1 MAEDGR
7 RGEDLPDGE
16 PPDSLDDLNDIEAA
30 RGTGLIFLLVALAL
44 ILAIGFFYMTK
55 DREPDQGRV
64 LTEAAESADS
74 AARVVGDAAQK
85 AADKFER
92 N

>member
-1 MAEDGR
+1 MVEDGR
-7 RGEDLPDGE
+7 PGEPIPDGE
-16 PPDSLDDLNDIEAA
+16 PSDDMNEIEQS
-30 RGTGLIFLLVALAL
+30 RGTGLIFVLVALAL

-55 DREPDQGRV
+55 DHEPDQGRV

-74 AARVVGDAAQK
+74 AARVVSDAAHK
-85 AADKFER
+85 AANRFDQ